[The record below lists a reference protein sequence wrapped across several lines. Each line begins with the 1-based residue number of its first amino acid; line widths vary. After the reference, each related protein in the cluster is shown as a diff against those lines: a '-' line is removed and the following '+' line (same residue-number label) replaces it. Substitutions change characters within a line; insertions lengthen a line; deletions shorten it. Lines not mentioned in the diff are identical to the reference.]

1 MAKYPFV
8 KQDASKECGVA
19 CISMLI
25 KYYHGYIGRCE
36 LLEMTKTNK
45 SGTTLYHLV
54 SALKEIGFEAEGI
67 SCNYRTLIKNKIHL
81 PCICNVIIDGSFKH
95 FVVLYEMNKKGVI
108 IGDPAVGIR
117 KLPLKSF
124 EIIYNDALVLAILK
138 KTIPIINESKYYNL
152 FWIIKNNINLVRIVI
167 LYSLVITVLSII
179 SSFYFG
185 SLVDNIS
192 SIKNI
197 ITFLFIIFFT
207 IAIIKIVLDYI
218 KNKVYITLNKR
229 IDISLTKDILMR
241 IISLP
246 YKHYKNHTTG
256 DIISRINDL
265 NNLKDIVSKILIS
278 AFIDIPLIMVS
289 IVLLFRLNR
298 NLFMISFIILVL
310 NVLSMIIFKKILFKE
325 ILRFK
330 RRKSIDTSTMLDS
343 INAFETV
350 KGINIQNFVMERLNT
365 KHIDSI
371 NSSTLIQKILI
382 IRRFISNIINDLG
395 LMVIDYIG
403 ILLIYDNKLKLSI
416 LITFNTV
423 LSYFFSSINSVL
435 EFSLEYNEIK
445 SSLKRINDIMLSEK
459 DNGFIDK
466 YRGGTIIYHN
476 LSYTFDDITYPLKN
490 INLTILDGEKLVVIG
505 KSGSGKSTLFKLL
518 KGYYKVDSGL
528 ITINDIDITN
538 YKKDAL
544 FYNILYVNQ
553 NEILFNDT
561 LLNNIKLGSCDN
573 NLLLKVCEI
582 CEINSIVKKDSL
594 GMNMLIEENGF
605 NLSGGERQR
614 IILARSLMH
623 SFDILIIDEAL
634 NQVDIKMERR
644 ILRNIFLTF
653 PLKTII
659 FISHRLNNCD
669 MFNHIIELKEGEII
683 KDEQIDLS
691 KFRLKN
697 SNGKN

>member
-19 CISMLI
+19 CLSMLI
-25 KYYHGYIGRCE
+25 KYYHGYIGRNE

-45 SGTTLYHLV
+45 NGTTLYHLV
-54 SALKEIGFEAEGI
+54 SALREIGFEAEGI
-67 SCNYRTLIKNKIHL
+67 SCSYNDLIKNRVHL
-81 PCICNVIIDGSFKH
+81 PCICNVIIDGSLKH
-95 FVVLYEMNKKGVI
+95 FVVLYEINKKGVV
-108 IGDPAVGIR
+108 IGDPALGIR

-124 EIIYNDALVLAILK
+124 EIIYNDALVLAIP
-138 KTIPIINESKYYNL
+138 KTNIPIINESKYYNL
-152 FWIIKNNINLVRIVI
+152 FWIIKNNMSLLKIVI
-167 LYSLVITVLSII
+167 LYSLVITVLSIF

-185 SLVDNIS
+185 SLVDNTS
-192 SIKNI
+192 SLKIIIK
-197 ITFLFIIFFT
+197 FLFAVFFS
-207 IAIIKIVLDYI
+207 INVVRILLDYL
-218 KNKVYITLNKR
+218 KNKIYITLNKR
-229 IDISLTKDILMR
+229 IDLSLTKDILMR

-278 AFIDIPLIMVS
+278 LFIDIPLIMVS
-289 IVLLFRLNR
+289 VILLFRLSKK
-298 NLFMISFIILVL
+298 LFMISFIILIL
-310 NVLSMIIFKKILFKE
+310 NILSVIIFKKVLFNE
-325 ILRFK
+325 IVKFK
-330 RRKSIDTSTMLDS
+330 RKKSIDTTTMLDS

-350 KGINIQNFVMERLNT
+350 KGINISDYVMDRVNT
-365 KHIDSI
+365 KHIDSV
-371 NSSTLIQKILI
+371 NSQVLIQKILI
-382 IRRFISNIINDLG
+382 IRRVISNIINDLG
-395 LMVIDYIG
+395 LMIIDYVG
-403 ILLIYDNKLKLSI
+403 ILLVYDNTLKLSI

-435 EFSLEYNEIK
+435 EFTLEYNEIK
-445 SSLKRINDIMLSEK
+445 SSLKRINDIMLNEK

-466 YRGGTIIYHN
+466 YRGGTIRYKD

-518 KGYYKVDSGL
+518 KGYYKVDKGL

-538 YKKDAL
+538 YKKDTL
-544 FYNILYVNQ
+544 TSNILYVNQ

-561 LLNNIKLGSCDN
+561 LINNIKLDSIDN

-582 CEINSIVKKDSL
+582 CEINSIVKKDIL

-623 SFDILIIDEAL
+623 NFDILIIDEAL

-644 ILRNIFLTF
+644 ILRNIFLSF

-669 MFNHIIELKEGEII
+669 MFNHIIELKEGEIV

-697 SNGKN
+697 SNR